1 MITVSNK
8 KLRRTISSRTGNF
21 RTDNFRSGNSKSGNS
36 SRRAGLIRVLE
47 NLLKNNKGNSNK
59 EFKGDF

>member
-1 MITVSNK
+1 MSNK

-21 RTDNFRSGNSKSGNS
+21 RTDNFRSGNSKSGNN
-36 SRRAGLIRVLE
+36 RRAGLIRVLE